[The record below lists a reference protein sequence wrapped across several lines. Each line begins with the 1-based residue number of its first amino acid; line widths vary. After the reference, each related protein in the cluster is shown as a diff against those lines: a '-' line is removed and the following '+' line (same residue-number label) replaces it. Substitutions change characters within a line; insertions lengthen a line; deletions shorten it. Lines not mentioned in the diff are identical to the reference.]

1 LQKWATAVST
11 LNILRL
17 NGIMKDSMSTNAV
30 TKSSIFTKFLTDI
43 KVIMAV
49 RHSFTALAISTQS
62 IQRRSNALLKG

>member
-1 LQKWATAVST
+1 MQKWATAVST

-62 IQRRSNALLKG
+62 IQQRSNALLKG

>member
-1 LQKWATAVST
+1 MQKWATAVST

-17 NGIMKDSMSTNAV
+17 NGIMKDFMSTNAV